1 MTCWAEIPPSP
12 ATAPPKK
19 EWGRGLF
26 SMGRGG
32 RCENPTLSPFLQIFS
47 VVPLPPF
54 PPLPPSTPLD
64 FQIKSEQQKGKHGKQ
79 KKTFYSIAQK
89 GWTGRKLDRQHAGGH
104 ERERHLFFSPSSSS
118 ILLAP
123 LPSVPPPSQQQ
134 NEKVAHLNEKKGSGA
149 APKPS
154 STDETAAR
162 PPAHPSL
169 TLPPRPSAR
178 RLILA

>member
-1 MTCWAEIPPSP
+1 
-12 ATAPPKK
+12 
-19 EWGRGLF
+19 
-26 SMGRGG
+26 MGRGG

-64 FQIKSEQQKGKHGKQ
+64 FQIKSEQQKEKHGKQ
-79 KKTFYSIAQK
+79 KNPFYSIAQK

-104 ERERHLFFSPSSSS
+104 ERERHLFSLSSSS
-118 ILLAP
+118 IFFAP
-123 LPSVPPPSQQQ
+123 LPSSSPPSQQQ